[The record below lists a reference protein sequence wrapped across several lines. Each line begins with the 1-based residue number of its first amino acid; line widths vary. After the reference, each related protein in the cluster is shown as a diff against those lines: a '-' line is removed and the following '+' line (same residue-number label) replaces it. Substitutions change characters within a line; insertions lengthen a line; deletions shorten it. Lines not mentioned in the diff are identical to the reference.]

1 MPSPLSTKLRFL
13 HVRKS
18 LKVRAAAV
26 TTTTT
31 RAVAAA
37 SLRAEGESKRES
49 GMFAGYVAREA
60 AKRLERRRT
69 LRGFCGIAEYAA

>member
-1 MPSPLSTKLRFL
+1 MPSPLSTKLRFP

-18 LKVRAAAV
+18 QRVHAAAV
-26 TTTTT
+26 MTTTT

-60 AKRLERRRT
+60 ARL
-69 LRGFCGIAEYAA
+69 LRIAEYAA